1 MRMNLEEKEV
11 FSPNQIPYWLH
22 LIACSVNIY
31 SISNPYNCY
40 GMTSST
46 DVLKGG
52 GGLPF
57 RWVNKH

>member
-11 FSPNQIPYWLH
+11 FSPNHWLPVKS

-31 SISNPYNCY
+31 SISNPYNW
-40 GMTSST
+40 TRST
-46 DVLKGG
+46 NVVKGG